1 MTQPRSIASD
11 SSRTITDS
19 RGQIA
24 HEEHVAHSERLVR
37 KFYAVGD
44 NAWCFVGNGLSNQ
57 TFVRGP
63 EGIVAIDSGESV
75 EELRAAIKEL
85 RQVASEPI
93 VAVLYTHFHYVQG
106 TAAVFEEAT
115 TPQGAALPIWGHS
128 GIDGNRLRAGGIIA
142 PAYLRG
148 LVEQFAI
155 RMPESGPDGVVN
167 VGLGLAFRLA
177 DHAPWTNGY
186 ISPTN
191 TFETATVLNLAGLEI
206 HVEPAPSDADDS
218 VTYWFPS
225 LGVAVHNLVWPALFN
240 VFAIR
245 GEEYRDPRVMLRGI
259 DHLRSL
265 EPAHII
271 ATHGPPMSGTEE
283 IATRVT
289 RSRDAIQFLW
299 DQTVRWTNRGATS
312 TELAHLVVLPEFYNE
327 DYLTSELYG
336 IVEHHTR
343 QIRSGLFGFFDG
355 DPQQLLPHA
364 PVERSKR
371 FIEAM
376 GGKERVREMAGAAL
390 ADDLR
395 WALELSGI
403 LVAAA
408 DSDEP
413 DRLLLS
419 AALRLVG
426 QRTTSANIRNWCIT
440 RALDLEG
447 ALDMSPYKVHRVFP
461 IQIMQWPIETAI
473 GVLKV
478 FVDPETTDG
487 IDAHVAWNL
496 DGEIAGLHFR
506 NAIAC
511 ETNGDGASATYVG
524 SREDW
529 GWVISGQGT
538 IDQAVNDGRF
548 SVIGDAAKARNA
560 LRCLDHDSFR

>member
-1 MTQPRSIASD
+1 
-11 SSRTITDS
+11 
-19 RGQIA
+19 
-24 HEEHVAHSERLVR
+24 
-37 KFYAVGD
+37 
-44 NAWCFVGNGLSNQ
+44 
-57 TFVRGP
+57 
-63 EGIVAIDSGESV
+63 
-75 EELRAAIKEL
+75 
-85 RQVASEPI
+85 
-93 VAVLYTHFHYVQG
+93 
-106 TAAVFEEAT
+106 
-115 TPQGAALPIWGHS
+115 
-128 GIDGNRLRAGGIIA
+128 
-142 PAYLRG
+142 
-148 LVEQFAI
+148 
-155 RMPESGPDGVVN
+155 
-167 VGLGLAFRLA
+167 
-177 DHAPWTNGY
+177 
-186 ISPTN
+186 
-191 TFETATVLNLAGLEI
+191 
-206 HVEPAPSDADDS
+206 
-218 VTYWFPS
+218 
-225 LGVAVHNLVWPALFN
+225 
-240 VFAIR
+240 
-245 GEEYRDPRVMLRGI
+245 
-259 DHLRSL
+259 
-265 EPAHII
+265 
-271 ATHGPPMSGTEE
+271 
-283 IATRVT
+283 
-289 RSRDAIQFLW
+289 
-299 DQTVRWTNRGATS
+299 
-312 TELAHLVVLPEFYNE
+312 LAHLVVLPEFYNE

-364 PVERSKR
+364 PVDRSKR

-408 DSDEP
+408 DSDEA

-538 IDQAVNDGRF
+538 IDQAIDEGRF
-548 SVIGDAAKARNA
+548 SVIGDAVSARNA